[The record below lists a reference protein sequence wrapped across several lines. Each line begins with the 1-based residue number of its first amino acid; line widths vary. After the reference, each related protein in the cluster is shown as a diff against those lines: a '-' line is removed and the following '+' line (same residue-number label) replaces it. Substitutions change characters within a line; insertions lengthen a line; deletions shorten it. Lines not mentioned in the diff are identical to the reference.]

1 MSFALRSLARERAF
15 ALALVSTIVVLL
27 FGRTLLHG
35 LTLSWWT
42 AALFLWLFATVLI
55 AAFAVVRHAEALA
68 HHYGEPYGTLIL
80 TLSAVAIEVIMI
92 SAMMLNEDPDPT
104 LGRDTIYATLM
115 IIVNGLIGLAMLLG
129 ACATASNST
138 T

>member
-15 ALALVSTIVVLL
+15 ALALLSAIVVLL

-35 LTLSWWT
+35 LTLDWWT

-55 AAFAVVRHAEALA
+55 SAFAVVRHAESLA

-80 TLSAVAIEVIMI
+80 TLSAVAIATTTCSAWSI
-92 SAMMLNEDPDPT
+92 SASAP
-104 LGRDTIYATLM
+104 R
-115 IIVNGLIGLAMLLG
+115 
-129 ACATASNST
+129 CRR
-138 T
+138 

>member
-35 LTLSWWT
+35 LTLNWWT
-42 AALFLWLFATVLI
+42 GALFLWLFATVLVS
-55 AAFAVVRHAEALA
+55 AFAVVRHAESLA

-80 TLSAVAIEVIMI
+80 TLSAVAIPAV
-92 SAMMLNEDPDPT
+92 
-104 LGRDTIYATLM
+104 
-115 IIVNGLIGLAMLLG
+115 
-129 ACATASNST
+129 
-138 T
+138 